1 MGRVHIYIKMY
12 YSRSSDA
19 PRSPSLARHPLCAG
33 HREGLLCGKGVEPP
47 RGRGRPSGAR
57 ESQLFFGDIITNMFS
72 KIHLDITSTTP
83 YYRGALCNLRKDKD
97 CWFVLHINSSLQ
109 CSPWC
114 RKMRKIMK
122 KSKYRVGKHD
132 GFHVPILHTVYCT
145 RDEGARKIK

>member
-1 MGRVHIYIKMY
+1 MFLRLSATPGSEQTLPRE
-12 YSRSSDA
+12 A
-19 PRSPSLARHPLCAG
+19 PARRGG
-33 HREGLLCGKGVEPP
+33 HRRPFFRYRVRGLLCGAGVDPP

-132 GFHVPILHTVYCT
+132 GFHVPILHSVLHT
-145 RDEGARKIK
+145 RRRRPKD